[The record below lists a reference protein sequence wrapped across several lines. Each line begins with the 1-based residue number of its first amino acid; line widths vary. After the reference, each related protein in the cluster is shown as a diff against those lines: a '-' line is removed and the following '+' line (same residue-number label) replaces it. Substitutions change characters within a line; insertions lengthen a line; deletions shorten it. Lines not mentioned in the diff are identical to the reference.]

1 MHIGIYS
8 DVGPLHGGVA
18 QYTGLVLEALAG
30 WRERHPS
37 DDLTLFAPEAALQA
51 ARRQGATYL
60 SLAHQPLPQRTASWL
75 REHAR
80 VPAVRRTMQVVN
92 GWRRKRTTPR
102 EATIDKA
109 AARWIR
115 SHGAN
120 LLFFPSV
127 TRLAVETGVPS
138 ILAVH
143 DIQHRLQPHF
153 PEYAAPGLWE
163 EIEYTLTR
171 AAHGDGVLVAESE
184 TGRED
189 LLDAYSA
196 HGLTPERVMVVPYAV
211 PASVRGRTL
220 GDAAASVRR
229 THALPDRFLFYPA
242 LFLPHKNHVA
252 LVEALGIMRR
262 RYGTKPALVLVGD
275 SAVGLRAQTFRTV
288 MDTARRVGVADQ
300 VRYLGFVEEAELGG
314 LFAAADIMVMPSY
327 FGPTNLPILEAWG
340 AGCPV
345 LTSNLRGIRQMC
357 GDAARLVDPGA
368 VDDIAEEL
376 QALWSDAGARQE
388 LVARAKVRV
397 QAFSP
402 AVHREALFR
411 ALEEGRRRAADGWQA

>member
-8 DVGPLHGGVA
+8 DVGRLHGGVS

-30 WRERHPS
+30 WRAHHPS
-37 DDLTLFAPEAALQA
+37 DDLTLFAPAEALEA

-60 SLAHQPLPQRTASWL
+60 SLARQPLPQRTASWL

-92 GWRRKRTTPR
+92 GWRRERIKPR
-102 EATIDKA
+102 QAAMDTA

-127 TRLAVETGVPS
+127 TRLAVETDVPS
-138 ILAVH
+138 VLAVH

-153 PEYAAPGLWE
+153 PEYSPPGLWE
-163 EIEYTLTR
+163 EIEYTLIR
-171 AAHGDGVLVAESE
+171 AASGSGLLVAESE
-184 TGRED
+184 TGRDD

-211 PASVRGRTL
+211 PTSVRGRPL
-220 GDAAASVRR
+220 ADAASRVRR

-262 RYGTKPALVLVGD
+262 RYGTRPALVLVGD
-275 SAVGLRAQTFRTV
+275 NAVGLRAQTFRAV
-288 MDTARRVGVADQ
+288 MDTARRAGVSDQ
-300 VRYLGFVEEAELGG
+300 IRYLGFVDEEELGG

-345 LTSNLRGIRQMC
+345 LTSDLRGIREMC

-368 VDDIAEEL
+368 VDDIAEAL
-376 QALWSDAGARQE
+376 QGLWSDAGARDE
-388 LVARAKVRV
+388 LVARANVRV
-397 QAFSP
+397 EAFSP

-411 ALEEGRRRAADGWQA
+411 ALDEGRRRVTEGWHA